1 MSVYCK
7 KGGQKN
13 SLIFECRVQTAHV
26 FEPFT
31 DKYGKTSY
39 VAFLRVYDPEVMKA
53 IEAMKAEAAKEK
65 FGSDWEKKLRRINAN
80 PNCCLLRT
88 PDDSDDYKFMKV
100 SRKVNDGRPDIFNQ
114 KREQVVQADGLITSG
129 AYVRVYLQ
137 FWGYDNQSCGIGATL
152 LAMQYVKAG
161 EPFSG
166 APKASK
172 NDFEELPD
180 DDGEATGND
189 MFD

>member
-7 KGGQKN
+7 KWKVAH
-13 SLIFECRVQTAHV
+13 SLAFECRVQTAHV

-31 DKYGKTSY
+31 DKFGKTSY
-39 VAFLRVYDPEVMKA
+39 VAFLRIYEPEVMKA
-53 IEAMKAEAAKEK
+53 IEAMKAEVVKEK
-65 FGSDWEKKLRRINAN
+65 FGSNWEKKLRQINGN
-80 PNCCLLRT
+80 PNCCLLRE

-100 SRKVNDGRPDIFNQ
+100 SRKVADGRPMIVDQ
-114 KREQVVQADGLITSG
+114 KGNPVSQADGLITSG
-129 AYVRVYLQ
+129 AYVRVIVQ
-137 FWGYDNQSCGIGATL
+137 FWGYDNQSCGVGATVI
-152 LAMQYVKAG
+152 AMQYVKAG

-172 NDFEELPD
+172 DDFEELPD
-180 DDGEATGND
+180 EDNETGSA